1 MQPFRWSRHLYLARY
16 SHERVHS
23 ARRQDTCVSWFAF
36 GLINREATPTF
47 RGPFHSSPIRLRPFS
62 WSGRIYVVS
71 YTGLSF
77 SFSSLFTPFFNYRS
91 SENYSPNNSLKVF
104 LFSDLSFIVNFQFH
118 SQTDQI
124 TFLLLRTLVL
134 PKSPTRRERERDIRD
149 VSRISLA
156 RLVDSRFHITT
167 LLPVARDVTD
177 RS

>member
-1 MQPFRWSRHLYLARY
+1 MVRFWFNQPR
-16 SHERVHS
+16 SHANLPRPLS
-23 ARRQDTCVSWFAF
+23 SVSH
-36 GLINREATPTF
+36 PPP
-47 RGPFHSSPIRLRPFS
+47 PFF
-62 WSGRIYVVS
+62 VVGQNICGFIHGS
-71 YTGLSF
+71 LLLFFF
-77 SFSSLFTPFFNYRS
+77 SFYPFFNYRS

-124 TFLLLRTLVL
+124 TFLLLRTLENAEI
-134 PKSPTRRERERDIRD
+134 SYERERERDIRD